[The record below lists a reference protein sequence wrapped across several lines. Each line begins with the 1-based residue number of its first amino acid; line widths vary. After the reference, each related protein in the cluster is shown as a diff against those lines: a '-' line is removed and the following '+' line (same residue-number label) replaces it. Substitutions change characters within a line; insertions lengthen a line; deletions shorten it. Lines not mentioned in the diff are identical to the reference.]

1 MTKLE
6 KIVILIIYLALFAVA
21 LELLNI
27 IANILGTNVYVML
40 SLILLSSITAIF
52 ILK

>member
-6 KIVILIIYLALFAVA
+6 KTALLIIHLAVFSLV
-21 LELLNI
+21 LILLNI
-27 IANILGTNVYVML
+27 IANILGTNIYIMV
-40 SLILLSSITAIF
+40 SLVILSSITAVW